1 MTLITFE
8 IETRPGKKEELLQT
22 LGELHPILCGQGGG
36 CQANVLQPKLDNNVI
51 TVNQKWENAVAALR
65 YFHSEPFQVL
75 CGAINVLALSVKVT
89 IGTESQSANLDLK
102 NYDLRKNIYP
112 WAEKI
117 LSETETE
124 SLVIAKKENTN

>member
-1 MTLITFE
+1 MESKLPMTLITFE

-22 LGELHPILCGQGGG
+22 LDELHPILCGQGGG

-51 TVNQKWENAVAALR
+51 TVSQKWENAVAALH

-117 LSETETE
+117 LSETAT
-124 SLVIAKKENTN
+124 